1 MSSLYNTE
9 HIEISNND
17 DIISIMIKTDT
28 FDNTITEPIKNI
40 FDNLF
45 NHYDSKQNNQFG
57 CIFNLDI
64 LSTYNIYCYAREFK
78 NYFMQNAKKLDTH
91 VYASVIVTSRTFI
104 KCVIKPIIILTKS
117 SNTCAFK
124 KTHSDATTFLQ
135 NFRISHNILE
145 NNLDT
150 WISPPSPSQST
161 RLSIHNT
168 DIHLSSLSSSTKTD
182 SIKTDSTTSD
192 STMNDSTT
200 SDSTTNDSTT
210 SDSATN
216 DSITNDSITND
227 SATNDS
233 ATNDS
238 DQDLD

>member
-17 DIISIMIKTDT
+17 DIITIMIKTDT

-64 LSTYNIYCYAREFK
+64 LSTYNIYCYAKEFK

-124 KTHSDATTFLQ
+124 KHTLEATTFLQ
-135 NFRISHNILE
+135 NFKISHNNLD

-150 WISPPSPSQST
+150 WISPSPSQST
-161 RLSIHNT
+161 RLSTQNT
-168 DIHLSSLSSSTKTD
+168 DINLSNLVVLLQ
-182 SIKTDSTTSD
+182 IVLLQ
-192 STMNDSTT
+192 
-200 SDSTTNDSTT
+200 
-210 SDSATN
+210 
-216 DSITNDSITND
+216 IVLLQIVLL
-227 SATNDS
+227 
-233 ATNDS
+233 
-238 DQDLD
+238 QIVLLQIVLLQIVLLQIVLLQIVLLQIVLLQIVLLQIVLLQIVLL

>member
-45 NHYDSKQNNQFG
+45 DHYDSKQNNQFG

-124 KTHSDATTFLQ
+124 KTHTDATTFLQ

-168 DIHLSSLSSSTKTD
+168 DIHLSSLSSSA
-182 SIKTDSTTSD
+182 TT
-192 STMNDSTT
+192 
-200 SDSTTNDSTT
+200 
-210 SDSATN
+210 DSAT
-216 DSITNDSITND
+216 TD
-227 SATNDS
+227 SATTDS
-233 ATNDS
+233 ATTDSATTGSATTGSATTDSATTDSATTDS

>member
-9 HIEISNND
+9 HIEITNND

-161 RLSIHNT
+161 RLSNHNT
-168 DIHLSSLSSSTKTD
+168 DIHLSNLSSSESNSSTTN
-182 SIKTDSTTSD
+182 SSTTNSSTTNSSTTNSSTTSD
-192 STMNDSTT
+192 S
-200 SDSTTNDSTT
+200 
-210 SDSATN
+210 
-216 DSITNDSITND
+216 
-227 SATNDS
+227 
-233 ATNDS
+233 
-238 DQDLD
+238 DQDIDLD

>member
-17 DIISIMIKTDT
+17 DIITIMIKTDT

-45 NHYDSKQNNQFG
+45 DHYDSKKSNQFG

-64 LSTYNIYCYAREFK
+64 LSTYNIYCYAKEFK

-145 NNLDT
+145 NNIDT
-150 WISPPSPSQST
+150 WISPPSPSHST
-161 RLSIHNT
+161 RLSNHNT
-168 DIHLSSLSSSTKTD
+168 DIHLSNISSSSTNSSTTN
-182 SIKTDSTTSD
+182 SSTANSSTTNSSTTNSSTTNSSTTSD
-192 STMNDSTT
+192 S
-200 SDSTTNDSTT
+200 
-210 SDSATN
+210 
-216 DSITNDSITND
+216 SI
-227 SATNDS
+227 
-233 ATNDS
+233 
-238 DQDLD
+238 DLD

>member
-17 DIISIMIKTDT
+17 DIITIMIKTDT

-64 LSTYNIYCYAREFK
+64 LSTYNIYCYAKEFK

-124 KTHSDATTFLQ
+124 KTHTEATTFLQ
-135 NFRISHNILE
+135 NFKISHNNLD

-161 RLSIHNT
+161 RLSTQNT
-168 DIHLSSLSSSTKTD
+168 DINLSNLSSSA
-182 SIKTDSTTSD
+182 
-192 STMNDSTT
+192 
-200 SDSTTNDSTT
+200 TNS
-210 SDSATN
+210 SATN
-216 DSITNDSITND
+216 S
-227 SATNDS
+227 SATNSS
-233 ATNDS
+233 ATNSSATNSSATNSSATNSSATNSSATNSSATNSSAMSDS
-238 DQDLD
+238 DQDID